1 MEILETTDVGPCKK
15 RLSVKVPS
23 DEVIKELEDLYAE
36 FSRNADVPGFR
47 RGHAPRYV
55 LRMRYGR
62 VLEKEAVRQAADE
75 AFRKAAE
82 EAGLRPVTDPEFKDI
97 DEIRFKENEPITFA
111 VEVECIPDFELADYS
126 ELVPDLEK
134 AEITEKEVVQT
145 LESLRK
151 ESAYYR
157 SVDRPVQDGDFVTC
171 SVDATIEGQPF
182 EEATHQEIIIEVGSK
197 RYLPGFEEGLIGAEA
212 GATQEMD
219 LTLPDDYP
227 VEERRGKQAHFS
239 VAIKEIKV
247 QDLPELDDDFAKD
260 LGDFE
265 TLADLKDHIR
275 TGLEKTVE
283 NRREKA
289 KRDSIRQ
296 QLLEAN
302 QFDAPPSMI
311 DAQLNYLQAVQDME
325 LRRVGLSIED
335 AYARN
340 PEMLAQNRKRAKDE
354 TRLTLIL
361 DEIAKRENL
370 EVSDEE
376 YQMYIAGL
384 AQRENRDPAWYMRR
398 IEEDN
403 LSAYY
408 RRLALEDKVI
418 DFLLL
423 PPEDRR
429 IESVGEEDET
439 GETTV
444 ETATTEEEVITG
456 GSGTDGG
463 GADQSG

>member
-1 MEILETTDVGPCKK
+1 
-15 RLSVKVPS
+15 
-23 DEVIKELEDLYAE
+23 
-36 FSRNADVPGFR
+36 
-47 RGHAPRYV
+47 
-55 LRMRYGR
+55 
-62 VLEKEAVRQAADE
+62 
-75 AFRKAAE
+75 
-82 EAGLRPVTDPEFKDI
+82 
-97 DEIRFKENEPITFA
+97 
-111 VEVECIPDFELADYS
+111 
-126 ELVPDLEK
+126 
-134 AEITEKEVVQT
+134 
-145 LESLRK
+145 
-151 ESAYYR
+151 
-157 SVDRPVQDGDFVTC
+157 
-171 SVDATIEGQPF
+171 
-182 EEATHQEIIIEVGSK
+182 
-197 RYLPGFEEGLIGAEA
+197 
-212 GATQEMD
+212 
-219 LTLPDDYP
+219 
-227 VEERRGKQAHFS
+227 
-239 VAIKEIKV
+239 
-247 QDLPELDDDFAKD
+247 
-260 LGDFE
+260 
-265 TLADLKDHIR
+265 
-275 TGLEKTVE
+275 
-283 NRREKA
+283 
-289 KRDSIRQ
+289 
-296 QLLEAN
+296 
-302 QFDAPPSMI
+302 MI